1 MNKLNY
7 FLTFIL
13 LSFLITAGISNF
25 DSITLDNDLIVGDD
39 ITVTDDVSIGGDLSL
54 TGGLSSS
61 TGTFT
66 GAMVLGT
73 TVSLDSAVTIGVD
86 AFTTTAQT
94 DTVTIA
100 GATTGDFYL
109 VCGKYTA
116 GVDQQDVLQWQA
128 ASGKL
133 IVHRLA
139 SGESALGYTWIRF
152 KEH

>member
-1 MNKLNY
+1 MKKLI
-7 FLTFIL
+7 FLLIFI
-13 LSFLITAGISNF
+13 SSVFYAQNSNF
-25 DSITLDNDLIVGDD
+25 TNIVTSGDVTVGDD
-39 ITVTDDVSIGGDLSL
+39 LIVTDDVNITGDVSAAAISG
-54 TGGLSSS
+54 T

-66 GAMVLGT
+66 GALVLGT